1 MKKGIILAF
10 TALTLVLGTVSCSK
24 SDDNGT
30 VAPTNEELISNKKW
44 QLVKAEALLNGAI
57 IFEQVQEYDDCTKT
71 NNVQFLSNK
80 EVHYVENEFDGQKC
94 HEFMDSS
101 ERWSIQGDI
110 LTSIDPAY
118 PNEPTVLKIISISND
133 KLVLEG
139 DADME
144 IDDTNGNEQKVRAR
158 SYFKKL

>member
-57 IFEQVQEYDDCTKT
+57 IFEQVQEYDDCTKA